1 MKKIINEVI
10 SLLIFKNN
18 NENNRFHEI
27 ANGLTLWLHIISVAL
42 VIFLIVR

>member
-1 MKKIINEVI
+1 MKKVINKVI

-27 ANGLTLWLHIISVAL
+27 ANGITLWLQIISIAL